1 MDTIPI
7 KGYKT
12 EYDQDLHKV
21 RYYAILEKG
30 KTIEMPAAFAKMY
43 DNEHLAIAYV
53 EHIDMPELLDVELP
67 YYQPMRTVYNA

>member
-21 RYYAILEKG
+21 RYYAVLEKG
-30 KTIEMPAAFAKMY
+30 KQIEMPAAFSAMY
-43 DNEHLAIAYV
+43 DDEHLAIALI
-53 EHIDMPELLDVELP
+53 EHLDMPELLDVTVP
-67 YYQPMRTVYNA
+67 YYQPMRTEYHV